1 MAIYCVI
8 HVLYST
14 STSSIYIYPLL
25 LYLSWLFINDYYFLI
40 VNLKFMDI
48 SFPLEEEMKTTEMEE
63 KLLL

>member
-1 MAIYCVI
+1 MYYTQHRLQV
-8 HVLYST
+8 
-14 STSSIYIYPLL
+14 YIYPLL

>member
-1 MAIYCVI
+1 MYYTQHRLQV
-8 HVLYST
+8 
-14 STSSIYIYPLL
+14 YIYPLL

-40 VNLKFMDI
+40 VSLKFMDI